1 MNKIFSKGVLE
12 RLQTLLGV
20 DNDSKLALALGVN
33 RQTLGSW
40 RTRDSVPYELCVSI
54 AMERGVSL
62 DWLLTGDGEMLKV
75 GKATHL
81 DEAARQKTTPREE
94 AMLALF
100 RQLSED
106 EQQDIQKAAQEKKR
120 LREVEQRLEE
130 MTALLARRRYA

>member
-1 MNKIFSKGVLE
+1 MNKIFSRGVLE

-62 DWLLTGDGEMLKV
+62 DWLLTEDGEMLK
-75 GKATHL
+75 GDSAPTRP
-81 DEAARQKTTPREE
+81 ANARQNHPPSP
-94 AMLALF
+94 ANPHHP
-100 RQLSED
+100 
-106 EQQDIQKAAQEKKR
+106 
-120 LREVEQRLEE
+120 
-130 MTALLARRRYA
+130 